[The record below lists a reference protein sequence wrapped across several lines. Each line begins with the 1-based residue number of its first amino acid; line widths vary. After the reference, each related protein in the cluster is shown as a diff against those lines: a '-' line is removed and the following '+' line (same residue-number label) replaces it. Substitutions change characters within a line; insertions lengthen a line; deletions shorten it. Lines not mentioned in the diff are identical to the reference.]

1 MSASASRSESDV
13 LPDVQSTTE
22 PEPIDAVVARV
33 TAGDVEAYAEVIQR
47 YQGVAWRI
55 AAFALR
61 DQAATEDLVQ
71 QVFVSAY
78 EHLASYQQGRDF
90 GAWLRT
96 IARNQVRKE
105 LRRQGRDVRKLRS
118 YHAYLTARFE
128 RADEDELRAHEERL
142 RQALA
147 RCREELAAPSQ
158 SALQLRYEQAQGFA
172 AVAEALGR
180 TVAATRQLL
189 TRTRLAL
196 RQCIEQRMA
205 HS

>member
-1 MSASASRSESDV
+1 MSASVSRSESQTD
-13 LPDVQSTTE
+13 PQSNTE
-22 PEPIDAVVARV
+22 LEPIDAVVARV

-47 YQGVAWRI
+47 YQEVAWRI
-55 AAFALR
+55 AAFALYDR
-61 DQAATEDLVQ
+61 AATEDLVQ
-71 QVFVSAY
+71 QVFVSAF
-78 EHLASYQQGRDF
+78 EHLSSYQQGRDF

-105 LRRQGRDVRKLRS
+105 LRRRGRDVRKLRS
-118 YHAYLTARFE
+118 YHAYLAARFE
-128 RADEDELRAHEERL
+128 RADEAELRAHDERL

-158 SALQLRYEQAQGFA
+158 SALLLRYEQAQGFA

-180 TVAATRQLL
+180 TIAATRQLL